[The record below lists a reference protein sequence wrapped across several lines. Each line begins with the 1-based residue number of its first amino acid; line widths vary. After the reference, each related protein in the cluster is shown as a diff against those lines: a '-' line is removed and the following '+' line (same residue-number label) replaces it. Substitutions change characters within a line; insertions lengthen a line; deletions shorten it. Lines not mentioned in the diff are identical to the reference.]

1 MGAFVLMRGLNMER
15 VTAAPGPLGIMQ
27 AVVDEA
33 FPYAHDRKQFGRPI
47 GHFQL
52 MQGLIL
58 WKVLKYLLWDLNFG
72 ACQRFSNIFSR

>member
-33 FPYAHDRKQFGRPI
+33 FPYAHERKQFGRPI

-52 MQGLIL
+52 MQGLFL
-58 WKVLKYLLWDLNFG
+58 SKLL
-72 ACQRFSNIFSR
+72 NIFYEL

>member
-1 MGAFVLMRGLNMER
+1 MER

-58 WKVLKYLLWDLNFG
+58 WKVLKYLL
-72 ACQRFSNIFSR
+72 

>member
-1 MGAFVLMRGLNMER
+1 MRGTLIEGMGAFVLMRGLNMER

-52 MQGLIL
+52 MQGLL
-58 WKVLKYLLWDLNFG
+58 LSKLLKHFYE
-72 ACQRFSNIFSR
+72 I

>member
-1 MGAFVLMRGLNMER
+1 MER

-58 WKVLKYLLWDLNFG
+58 SKFLNLFYE
-72 ACQRFSNIFSR
+72 I